1 MKQIALVLLFILT
14 GCASR
19 PFTHGDS
26 EHKTLAVMWMQNS
39 AEYRALSYQAYN
51 TAIDRLRELARNKK
65 AHAKKLAVILDLD
78 ETVLDN
84 SPYEVSNILADRS
97 FSPDSWDAWVDK
109 KIARALP
116 GVVRFSE
123 EATKLGVELF
133 YVSNRRI
140 KGLESTYQNMIDQKI
155 MVKRE
160 NIFLRT
166 TTDSKKD
173 RRSEIMQNHEVA
185 LLIGDNLIDF
195 HESFENLPNSSR
207 STFVDSYSQEFGRK
221 LIIIPNPMY
230 GAWLDAIYGGEDSEA
245 VRARIRT
252 EHMYPIP

>member
-1 MKQIALVLLFILT
+1 MKQFALIFLLIFA
-14 GCASR
+14 GCATR

-26 EHKTLAVMWMQNS
+26 EHKTLAVMWMQNA

-51 TAIDRLRELARNKK
+51 IAIDRLQELSR
-65 AHAKKLAVILDLD
+65 AKRKSKLPMAVILDID

-97 FSPDSWDAWVDK
+97 YHPKTWDEWVEK
-109 KIARALP
+109 GIAKALP
-116 GVVRFSE
+116 GVVRFSQ
-123 EATKLGVELF
+123 EATRLDIELF

-140 KGLESTYQNMIDQKI
+140 KGLESTYQNMLDQKI
-155 MVKRE
+155 VVKRE
-160 NIFLRT
+160 NIFLKT

-173 RRSEIMQNHEVA
+173 RRAEILRTHDVVM
-185 LLIGDNLIDF
+185 LIGDNLIDF

-221 LIIIPNPMY
+221 LIVIPNPMY
-230 GAWLDAIYGGEDSEA
+230 GAWLDAIYSGEESGA

-252 EHMYPIP
+252 EHLYPIP

>member
-1 MKQIALVLLFILT
+1 MKQIGLVLLFILT

-51 TAIDRLRELARNKK
+51 VAIDRLRELSRSRRKS
-65 AHAKKLAVILDLD
+65 KLPMAVVLDID

-84 SPYEVSNILADRS
+84 SPYEVTNILADR
-97 FSPDSWDAWVDK
+97 PYTPKTWDEWVDK
-109 KIARALP
+109 KIAKALP
-116 GVVRFSE
+116 GVVRFSG
-123 EATKLGVELF
+123 EATKLGIELF

-140 KGLESTYQNMIDQKI
+140 KGLESTYQNMLDEKI
-155 MVKRE
+155 VVKRE

-173 RRSEIMQNHEVA
+173 RRSEIMQNYDVVM
-185 LLIGDNLIDF
+185 LVGDNLIDF

-221 LIIIPNPMY
+221 LIVIPNPMY
-230 GAWLDAIYGGEDSEA
+230 GAWLDAIYGGEESEA
-245 VRARIRT
+245 VRARVRT
-252 EHMYPIP
+252 EHLYPIP